1 MYDIHFDMEMQDP
14 DDIFTLCILATHP
27 RSNLKGVTVFP
38 GGLDQVGLAKHVLRL
53 VGRPDVPVGAA
64 GLDDGKSRVSAFH
77 YNWLGKIDPATP
89 DFTEVE
95 LLLKNSGDTTLVTG
109 APLRNV
115 KKAFDAWVEADTPQ
129 RSLRA
134 SFYRFWTCQGGFAGD
149 NVVPPERRLE
159 KFKGR
164 LTCPTFNL
172 GGDRKAA
179 EALLGTHRM
188 PFVNMVSKN
197 VCHGVI
203 FGPGAVERFPSHI
216 HKGLDL
222 LLDGMRYYIKKVNPQ
237 GKALH
242 DVIAAGLTINPTA
255 ATWASGYPYYEKGGW
270 GFQTLEE
277 AHGPEF
283 TWDTGVGDY
292 ARRITTSVDV
302 SAVYEAWVN

>member
-14 DDIFTLCILATHP
+14 DDVFTLCILATHP

-115 KKAFDAWVEADTPQ
+115 KKAFDAWTPAGGVREA
-129 RSLRA
+129 
-134 SFYRFWTCQGGFAGD
+134 FYSSWTCQGGFAGD
-149 NVVPPERRLE
+149 NVVPPEHRLE

-179 EALLGTHRM
+179 EALLGTHHM

-203 FGPGAVERFPSHI
+203 FGPGAIERFPSHI

-255 ATWASGYPYYEKGGW
+255 ATWASGYPYYEKGEW